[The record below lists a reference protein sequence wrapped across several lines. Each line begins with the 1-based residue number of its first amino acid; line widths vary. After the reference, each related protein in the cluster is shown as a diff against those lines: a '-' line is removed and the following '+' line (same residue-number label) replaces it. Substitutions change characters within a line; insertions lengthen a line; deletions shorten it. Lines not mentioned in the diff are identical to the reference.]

1 MDRTAPRPARPADS
15 ADRAGFAGRTRLA
28 LALARLRRLTRRSPR
43 TWRAGAAVVALCC
56 AASLA
61 GCADITISAPVP
73 MSVSTA
79 AFQRGVMPA
88 RFTCAGA
95 RPLSPPLL
103 WAGAPTGTK
112 SIALV
117 FDDADAPITPY
128 VYWIV
133 FNMGKATSALLEGQ
147 LPPGAEQA
155 ENSAGRA
162 DYDPP
167 CPGSS
172 LHGYRFTVY
181 ALDTVLKLPNG
192 ASLSQTLQDIAA
204 ATIGRGRLSA
214 YATS

>member
-1 MDRTAPRPARPADS
+1 MDRTAFAR
-15 ADRAGFAGRTRLA
+15 RIRRTRSA
-28 LALARLRRLTRRSPR
+28 C
-43 TWRAGAAVVALCC
+43 AAAVALCC
-56 AASLA
+56 AVPLAS
-61 GCADITISAPVP
+61 CADITISAPVP
-73 MSVSTA
+73 MSVTSA
-79 AFQRGVMPA
+79 AFERQVMPQ
-88 RFTCAGA
+88 RFTCAGSKV
-95 RPLSPPLL
+95 LSPPLG
-103 WAGAPTGTK
+103 WAGVPPGTR

-133 FNMGKATSALLEGQ
+133 FNIGSATSALTEGQ
-147 LPPGAEQA
+147 LPPGADQA
-155 ENSAGRA
+155 QNSAGRA

-181 ALDTVLKLPNG
+181 ALNTVLHLPNG
-192 ASLSQTLQDIAA
+192 ASLSQTLQDIAQ

>member
-1 MDRTAPRPARPADS
+1 MDRTAFARRIR
-15 ADRAGFAGRTRLA
+15 RAGI
-28 LALARLRRLTRRSPR
+28 
-43 TWRAGAAVVALCC
+43 AAVALCC
-56 AASLA
+56 AVPLAS
-61 GCADITISAPVP
+61 CADITISAPVP
-73 MSVSTA
+73 MSVTSA
-79 AFQRGVMPA
+79 AFERQVMPQ
-88 RFTCAGA
+88 RFTCAGSKV
-95 RPLSPPLL
+95 LSPPLG
-103 WAGAPTGTK
+103 WAGAPPGTR

-133 FNMGKATSALLEGQ
+133 FDIGSATSALTEGQ

-155 ENSAGRA
+155 QNSAGRA

-181 ALDTVLKLPNG
+181 ALNTVLHLPNG
-192 ASLSQTLQDIAA
+192 ASLPQTLQDIAQ